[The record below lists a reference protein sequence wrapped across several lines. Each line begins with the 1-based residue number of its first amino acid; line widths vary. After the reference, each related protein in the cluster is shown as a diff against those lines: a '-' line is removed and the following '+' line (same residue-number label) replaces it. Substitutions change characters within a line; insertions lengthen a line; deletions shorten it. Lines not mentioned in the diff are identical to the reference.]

1 MLRVCVM
8 GRQSGNWTR
17 GWEAGKGV
25 SGTTESRCVCAGSGG
40 CFLVMVGNRD
50 PRGFGDVGEQWHQSW
65 AEKGRARRP
74 CVPLLLTLSLM
85 TPL

>member
-1 MLRVCVM
+1 MLGVCVT
-8 GRQSGNWTR
+8 GRQSGTWTR

-50 PRGFGDVGEQWHQSW
+50 P
-65 AEKGRARRP
+65 
-74 CVPLLLTLSLM
+74 
-85 TPL
+85 